1 MQKNTHSIH
10 QIVTSFLDYFHSSSF
25 KHSDRAAITYI
36 GLLFLGLTAYMM
48 SSPIIVTDTDMWYHL
63 NGGRYFW
70 ETGTVSSS
78 TFFSFIEPEKYRT
91 NYFWGFQALSFKIYD
106 LFGYQGLI
114 VLKTSL
120 VLVSGFFVS
129 KIILGENKFK
139 AANIFQLLVIA
150 LAIYLISLRGNI
162 VRPHLISYAL
172 IPIFIYILLHRPK
185 YIFALPVLTVI
196 WANFHGVEWPV
207 GALISGAFFLQFIQ
221 NFRETG
227 DKKYIT
233 YALWTLSC
241 LPAILVNPYGY
252 NIFLAPFSIDPDTYL
267 FISELKETTI
277 FTSTLIT
284 DYPSISQGGIIFLLF
299 TISLYAIFMLW
310 IKQKLTLVH
319 VLLSIGAMTLL
330 FKGQRFIWEWLFL
343 STPLFWSACTL
354 IFENNPIK
362 HKHATISFIVSL
374 ALISPFAIWA
384 KKSFTFN
391 DYPYDYTQSPTPT
404 TEFIKQLGVK
414 GKYMAPASL
423 AGYIQWELYPDLL
436 IHSDMEFPPFSGIDF
451 LESLKSMTSETG
463 LAHVIEKYNPDYF
476 GVYLSV
482 TQFPDFVEA
491 TDTFTLIS
499 FDDHLALYINKKK
512 HPELAAKHEI
522 KHINPFNIY
531 SSVHEDDLSPYI
543 KELQALIKFNKHS
556 ETTLTALISY
566 LIVNKQYT
574 EALEYINV
582 LKNTYA
588 TNPNVLFLQGQAHEN
603 LRQYEQAI
611 QTYTEALSGP
621 TNTLH
626 KVMHTYLADSH
637 YQMENYSEAYKHYKY
652 DFNPFLKNE
661 SPKRYYAFSYS
672 ALIVGDVKRAKRLLT
687 YMLMQYSADAESAE
701 IIDNAK
707 TLLKRIENNQFKS
720 SFIL

>member
-185 YIFALPVLTVI
+185 YIFTLPVLTVI

-374 ALISPFAIWA
+374 ALISPFAMWA

-436 IHSDMEFPPFSGIDF
+436 IHSDMEFPPFDGIDF
-451 LESLKSMTSETG
+451 LESLKAMTSEMG
-463 LAHVIEKYNPDYF
+463 LTHAIKKYNPDYF
-476 GVYLSV
+476 SV
-482 TQFPDFVEA
+482 PISVKQFPKFVEA
-491 TDTFTLIS
+491 TNTFTLIS
-499 FDDHLALYINKKK
+499 FDDHLALYLNKNT
-512 HPELAAKHEI
+512 HPELATQHEL
-522 KHINPFNIY
+522 KHINPFEIFD
-531 SSVHEDDLSPYI
+531 SIQEEDLSPYI
-543 KELQALIKFNKHS
+543 NELKALTKFNAYS
-556 ETTLTALISY
+556 EDILTALISY
-566 LIVNKQYT
+566 LIKDKKYT
-574 EALEYINV
+574 EALEYISL
-582 LKNTYA
+582 LKNIYR
-588 TNPNVLFLQGQAHEN
+588 TNQNALFLEGQVYEN
-603 LRQYEQAI
+603 LEQYDLAI
-611 QTYTEALSGP
+611 QTYKKALNGP
-621 TNTLH
+621 ESELH
-626 KVMHTYLADSH
+626 KALHTYLADSY
-637 YQMENYSEAYKHYKY
+637 YQIADYNAAYKHYKMN
-652 DFNPFLKNE
+652 FNPFQKQENI
-661 SPKRYYAFSYS
+661 KRYFKFGYS
-672 ALIVGDVKRAKRLLT
+672 SIVIGDINQAKRLLT
-687 YMLMQYSADAESAE
+687 YMLMLDTGETENAEL
-701 IIDNAK
+701 IDKAK
-707 TLLKRIENNQFKS
+707 TLLERIENNQFKS
-720 SFIL
+720 SLIP